1 MTAATLEH
9 HMGDRSELDVL
20 LEDLAERWELELGGS
35 LGDLDT
41 GPWGATRAAD
51 EPVVLRLSDPS
62 EGFAGAVQSLIH
74 WDGNGAVTLID
85 HDPRG
90 VLLLER
96 ALPGTPLL
104 EEPDEDAA
112 MYLAAGVLERLWIP
126 DPGGIDT
133 VADEVGRWAETLAR
147 RNRAEGM
154 PVDHDLIDEA
164 TKLLRELAP
173 SQGEPVVLHGDL
185 HLGNVLAAQRQPWLA
200 IDPKPLIGEREF
212 DVTALIRDKQEE
224 LVADSDAGRERVQHR
239 FDLLSERLGCDRERL
254 KSWSVAIMVDY
265 ALWCFEVDDNE
276 LATQQVATARI
287 LQGLRP

>member
-1 MTAATLEH
+1 MD
-9 HMGDRSELDVL
+9 DRSELEAL
-20 LEDLAERWELELGGS
+20 LEELAERWELELGGP
-35 LGDLDT
+35 LGDSDT
-41 GPWGATRAAD
+41 APWRATRAAD
-51 EPVVLRLSDPS
+51 EPVVLGLRDPR
-62 EGFAGAVQSLIH
+62 EGFAEEIQSLIH
-74 WDGNGAVTLID
+74 WDGDGAVILID

-112 MYLAAGVLERLWIP
+112 MHLAAGVLERLWIP

-133 VADEVGRWAETLAR
+133 VADEVERWADTLAS
-147 RNRAEGM
+147 RNRAEGR
-154 PVDHDLIDEA
+154 PVDDDLIDEA

-185 HLGNVLAAQRQPWLA
+185 HLGNVLAAHRQAWLA

-212 DVTALIRDKQEE
+212 DVTALVRDKLAE
-224 LVADSDAGRERVQHR
+224 LVSDEPAGRERVQRR

-254 KSWSVAIMVDY
+254 KSWSVATMVDY
-265 ALWCFEVDDNE
+265 ALWSFEVDDND
-276 LATQQVATARI
+276 LGTRQVSTARI